1 MATLFTSDWFI
12 YVEVIYFIFII
23 SVAIRIIYDTT
34 SISKTLAYL
43 LLILFLPF
51 IGVLFYFSFGINYRK
66 RKMYSKKLI
75 ANDKYNE
82 DLLFRIKEEEVTSK
96 YDCINTNVLEHNKSL
111 IDMLANAKLEECPLF
126 LQNDA
131 EILENGDT
139 FFPRLL
145 DDLRKAKNH
154 IHIEYYIF
162 ENNSIGKE
170 IESILIKKA
179 KEGVEV
185 RFIYDDFGSASIRKN
200 IVKNLIKNGVEAYPF
215 NKIILLALAN
225 RMNYRNHRKI
235 VVIDGKIGYTG
246 GINISDRY
254 DNRKN
259 NSNDYFWRDTHLRIE
274 GTGVYGLQYVFLADW
289 NFCSKQSVN
298 FTSIYFPK
306 IALSK
311 EKNIPIQIVPSG
323 PDSDVPIILYSVLK
337 MIELAEKEVLI
348 TTPYYIPD
356 ESLQLA
362 IKMAVLSGKK
372 VKLLLP
378 GLTDS
383 NLVKWASESYFQE
396 LLEVGAEIYLYK
408 KGFIHAKTIVTDT
421 GVSSIG
427 TCNLDHRSFD
437 LNFEV
442 NAILYNEGFANK
454 MRQMFYR
461 DCKDAIKLDLIVWNK
476 RSKWQQLKNSFIR
489 LLSPLL

>member
-1 MATLFTSDWFI
+1 MATLLNADWVI
-12 YVEVIYFIFII
+12 YVEVIYFVFII
-23 SVAIRIIYDTT
+23 LVALRIIYDTN

-43 LLILFLPF
+43 LLILFIPF
-51 IGVLFYFSFGINYRK
+51 FGVFFYFSFGINYRK
-66 RKMYSKKLI
+66 RKMYSKKLK

-82 DLLFRIKEEEVTSK
+82 DLLYRIKAEETIVTHDLTKHS
-96 YDCINTNVLEHNKSL
+96 VLMHNQSL
-111 IDMLANAKLEECPLF
+111 VEMLANTKTEECPLF

-131 EILENGDT
+131 EILENGET
-139 FFPRLL
+139 FFLRLL
-145 DDLRKAKNH
+145 HDLKSAKKH

-162 ENNSIGKE
+162 ENDSIGKE
-170 IESILIKKA
+170 IESILIQKV

-200 IVKNLIKNGVEAYPF
+200 IVRNLKKNGVEAYPF
-215 NKIILLALAN
+215 NKIILLAFAN
-225 RMNYRNHRKI
+225 RVNYRNHRKI

-254 DNRKN
+254 DNRQKN
-259 NSNDYFWRDTHLRIE
+259 NNDFFWRDTHLRIE
-274 GTGVYGLQYVFLADW
+274 GTAVYGLQYVFLADW
-289 NFCSKQSVN
+289 NFCSKQSVS
-298 FTSIYFPK
+298 FTSDYFPK
-306 IALSK
+306 VVTMP
-311 EKNIPIQIVPSG
+311 KNSIPIQIVPSG

-337 MIELAEKEVLI
+337 MIQLADKEVLI

-356 ESLQLA
+356 DSLQLT

-378 GLTDS
+378 GITDS

-396 LLEVGAEIYLYK
+396 LLEVGVEIYLYK

-442 NAILYNEGFANK
+442 NAILYDEEFADK
-454 MRQMFYR
+454 MQQMFYR
-461 DCKDAIKLDLIVWNK
+461 DCKDAIKLDLTKWNK